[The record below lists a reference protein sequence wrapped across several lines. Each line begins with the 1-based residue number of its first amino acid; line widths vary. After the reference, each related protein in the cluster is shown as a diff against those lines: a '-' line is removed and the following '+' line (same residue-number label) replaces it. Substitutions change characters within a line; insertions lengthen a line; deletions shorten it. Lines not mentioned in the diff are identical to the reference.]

1 MVIMAE
7 PFKKR
12 KLASSLSLI
21 DTDST
26 QTLLASLSAFLPSG
40 LPLCLLGPPASGK
53 TALLK
58 RLAQLHNASLTSVY
72 VDSSID
78 SKTLLGGYV
87 CTEVPGEF
95 VWKQGVLTAAV
106 AAGGWIVFE
115 QLQDVPMEI
124 LTLLIDLVETKVL
137 RLPQKNTILQVPES
151 FRLLSTAHIHSDHKQ
166 YAYICDKWVVMEIAE
181 YTMADFMQIGVGIA
195 PYIGQECVLQ
205 SLWTLFQRLK
215 AIPGR
220 PLYLRDWGKF
230 CIRVNTLI
238 FSLYGAGGIRNSY
251 LTEQLQEL
259 IAYEAFELLGTGRGS
274 ACPQVFSE
282 TLGLSLAAFQRHYGE
297 NRPVYRA
304 EASQATIGRAPSMPI
319 ATIKSSFVYTAY
331 TLRLLERLSVALHHS
346 ESLLL
351 VGETGC
357 GKTSIVQHFAQL
369 RGVKLHVHNLSQMSD
384 PVDLIGGF
392 KPLDV
397 RTLLEPVLQ
406 EFLLLFPT
414 ISGSNAKFL
423 EQIRKAYADKDMDK
437 VITCL
442 LTTIND
448 LNQRISENSS
458 AYDPAKV
465 ATLKQLSARTD
476 LINKQ
481 HQSGAFLFHFVEGSL
496 VQSLRRGEWLLLE
509 EINLA
514 GEEVLERLHEVLE
527 GGSLTLVEKGETEE
541 VERAQGFRLFGCM
554 NPGRSAGKK
563 DLALPIRLK
572 FTEIYVTEMTN
583 RSDISELVGAGL
595 YGLALGA
602 TVESVVDLY
611 IAAREAAE
619 SGMIEDGRGRPPQ
632 FSLRTL
638 SRSLEYARMAA
649 SVYSFPVALYNG
661 LLVYFCSQLSPA
673 SLSVLEKTLNKLK
686 PASVRPPRAPGPDY
700 ISIEGFWLQTGPI
713 PLLSSDKSFIQTP
726 SVRRNLQTLARS
738 MVMNSAILLEGPTS
752 VGKTALIEHLALRS
766 GHRFI
771 RINNHQHTDVDEY
784 IGSYVT
790 NESGKLE
797 FKEGILVEALR
808 NGYFVVLDEL
818 NLAPSEVLEALN
830 RLLDDNHELFIPE
843 TNETVKP
850 HPHFRLFATQ
860 NPTTGYSGRKELSKA
875 FRNRFIEMYIA
886 ALPDSEMEEI
896 LSQRCHLAP
905 SFAKALVQIMRNLQV
920 RRTSSHAF
928 LGKEGMVTMRDL
940 LRIAGK
946 CPGSYEELGHACYVV
961 LGERLRSEEEKTVV
975 LDVIRSHIRNLDIDM
990 DRYYSLYCGSID
1002 FQKDT
1007 VQLADIMRNQPPQGL
1022 SGFTW
1027 TRSMRRLYCLL
1038 DQAMKLNEPVLLVGE
1053 TGCGKTTICQVLA
1066 ALRNRRLRMIN
1077 CHQHSETAD
1086 FLGGLRP
1093 VRGRNTILKA
1103 CLQSLKDIAASN
1115 SDLERILHDS
1125 TLTPE
1130 DKLVKARAL
1139 AVDFPAETQSF
1150 LRKYDK
1156 VFEWADGPLLQ
1167 SMQEGSILLIDE
1179 ISLADESV
1187 LERLNSV
1194 LEPSRKLLVP
1204 EKGGEWSEELT
1215 ASPGF
1220 QLIATMNPGG
1230 DYGKKEL
1237 SPALRNRFTEIW
1249 VQIDSRDMREV
1260 IDNKVTSAAV
1270 ETIITFVD
1278 WYNQWAKVPISLRD
1292 VCFWAD
1298 FVRRQEGKLGIQQA
1312 LWHGACLTLLDAQTD
1327 VAVRDRCSQYLSQT
1341 LGISVFQSTW
1351 IPIDT
1356 PTSFGI
1362 EPFSLPCGTRSPVKY
1377 SFSGPTVS
1385 RNLFKLLRALQL
1397 PKPVLLEGSPG
1408 VGKTSII
1415 ESLACYTG
1423 HTCIRINLSEETD
1436 LMDLLGSDL
1445 PVGEGFEW
1453 CDGPLLS
1460 AMKAGS
1466 WVVLDELNLCPQP
1479 VIEGLNAVLDH
1490 RGTVYLPDLG
1500 LEVTCASG
1508 FRLFAAQNPLSQG
1521 GGRKGLPKSFLNRFS
1536 RINVETL
1543 SQEDYRLIADS
1554 LYSGESEYTHQIVR
1568 FNAKIGSQEDL
1579 SRLGE
1584 FNLRDVL
1591 RWRAGAK
1598 PELLYYYRM
1607 RNVETR
1613 RAVASIYREE
1623 FGADMDT
1630 PALPFFHVSQQ
1641 FIYIGSLTLPLP
1653 ASIPLS
1659 TELSVLPHSLSS
1671 LEQLLI
1677 SIHQAWP
1684 VLLTGAASVGKS
1696 SLVRLA
1702 AALYEVPLAEYALS
1716 SGTDSCDLLGSYEQ
1730 TDQGKF
1736 AWVDSSLVKAAAEG
1750 TWVLLKHAN
1759 MCPPSVLDRINS
1771 LLEPNGFLMLNE
1783 KGSAQANIVKPKAG
1797 FRVILTCDPKYGEV
1811 SRALRNRCVE
1821 IAVLSEFSYYDV
1833 VRLRAGT
1840 RLIPEGVVNK
1850 EKSLN
1855 SYVKWGKMT
1864 EKQVKWEQ
1872 KCKLALGLEQVE
1884 QSKAAGPELYS
1895 LWDKIRSPIDTDI
1908 LEDTSISAGKGTIG
1922 LSFLLERASEID
1934 INTRFSHLQVSSSV
1948 QSALIQLLSSLTP
1961 YLRFNSVPIAVERSP
1976 NGLQS
1981 PYLPALIHWFLLTIL
1996 EKGERD
2002 VLLPCL
2008 DLEIWVEA
2016 YYSCFPVSQMTQGKA
2031 LYRLRKAAGSQK
2043 VVVPEQYLALRSFI
2057 SLWKARLPGT
2067 FGFLNPYEDLEIT
2080 GLTTVFYES
2089 EEQETCEIRL
2099 IADQK
2104 DFSILRHMAWNRI
2117 KGLLLPSVLSNMS
2130 QSLQSGEKLPSFPVN
2145 VPYIQSLLDIYASF
2159 RASGNVAYLQRLT
2172 FECLRNSNKPKSSFK
2187 ALFEEITHTS
2197 LYTLPENWAILELI
2211 QSWPLSNSPISLL
2224 PEYISSLGPDAESL
2238 SDLGLSL
2245 YESYRSAPEDPVA
2258 CYEAELSDLQAFQTR
2273 LETNKTDREQIEKW
2287 KYGGVYSDF
2296 IFKTYENAAR
2306 KYAERSERVGKKV
2319 IRPGLEP
2326 NSLFMQH
2333 CKRLL
2338 TSNRLKTTVSGCEK
2352 EEKRQYALQL
2362 LDSLIEST
2370 EPYLYQCADL
2380 AGPIVEGLLLAR
2392 LQLRVETL
2400 SNPPLFPLS
2409 LSESLSSDNIAVLAF
2424 AAHTQSK
2431 LPASFS
2437 SLLGYHLKSLRR
2449 ALQVPHQTLKLH
2461 LPTYTDLKSV
2471 HTVGQLNKEEAEA
2484 AQKEQDKEELERM
2497 FPSYEGDS
2505 WQVPEVRAKEEL
2517 EDLFEMWEFAV
2528 GRRGEEAA
2536 ERYLQ
2541 AVGTA
2546 EEEWDWRSKAQ
2557 LHTLR
2562 TRVDQ
2567 YSLSVHYSF
2576 YKDPNPPELRLL
2588 YTPLSALVLRVAD
2601 IRSQYPE
2608 APVLTDILQLVKK
2621 TLDLPL
2627 FHTSLM
2633 QALTCIE
2640 HVLAKCQ
2647 EWEDYASSAV
2657 SLRLLVQ
2664 PLYAVIKRWRQ
2675 IEISTWQDLL
2685 AHQERHYVK
2694 LDLRLWTGFVLAAEE
2709 ATDAK
2714 GLYEVL
2720 EEFIRCSSMA
2730 LFPHRLELLKPYFSK
2745 SHVFAYIYHYFSEF
2759 LPEFESIREELTGD
2773 ASQQLFEAI
2782 KLTKFDLSNHH
2793 ALKESILR
2801 QQRHLHKLLKNY
2813 STALESSFQDCVL
2826 KRIRGKYERNVLEVG
2841 IEMKEKSGEVVEGME
2856 ELVRDVFER
2865 LEMLKE
2871 NIGEAGLR
2879 RKALRDLFVGLTDLG
2894 FTSTPA
2900 SHDSSAFYNQPVL
2913 AQVSPAFEETYKAAE
2928 SYYFRSVDRLSL
2940 MQQSGSVSKDISS
2953 GDREK
2958 CQNYAIALVLETM
2971 KTRRSAIREVEEAEG
2986 LEWVRNVQE
2995 IADKDWF
3002 EALQRYIVGEIVE
3015 KPVKPCIRSWEE
3027 AEIYLS
3033 SRTNSSIA
3041 ASFPKPNRP
3050 IDYSQVQ
3057 STLQL
3062 YRSTAKLTYVV
3073 TSLFLS
3079 LFHNGFC
3086 KPENAP
3092 DSGEEEDNKGELQ
3105 EGTGMAEGTGE
3116 RDCTKELED
3125 QQQLEA
3131 LRDEEQRENEEKKGG
3146 EEEDAMD
3153 MDADFEGKE
3162 GDVGSDEAEE
3172 AEEREG
3178 EAEGNEK
3185 LLEDVEETMKESKD
3199 QEVRDSAQPETTE
3212 EGAANTAQQEQ
3223 AKGEVEDFEFN
3234 SEQSGSEEPGSN
3246 PESEG
3251 DESPQALDVEK
3262 RSNSGESGEEEE
3274 GEDSS
3279 NEGPMPEDLAPPEP
3293 IEDNADMM
3301 DIDSEDAP
3309 EEVEMDP
3316 RYRNRR
3322 FTDYN
3327 NSAYGVKDKPANT
3340 PNVANAEDLGGEE
3353 AEQVQ
3358 GSDIV
3363 SRLRK
3368 EWSKGEAGER
3378 TAEETRDKQVK
3389 GEEEVKADI
3398 LVEDKEAESRPDPTS
3413 SDAFKYDQTADS
3425 KAAAPSTTQD
3435 IDFTPSELTHRK
3447 EQLPQ
3452 SDLTHTPASE
3462 PPQTHP
3468 VTKPEAQEQPATQS
3482 LLDPVLPPTGPH
3494 FSDSFST
3501 PLTSIKRAVEEE
3513 ANTALPILEEAM
3525 DIEEPSEPDLS
3536 RGKSLWEQYQRT
3548 TQSAAQ
3554 ELCEQLRIVLEPT
3567 KANSLQGD
3575 YKTGKRINMK
3585 KVISYIASRF
3595 RKDKIWL
3602 RRTKNSTREY
3612 QVLLAIDDS
3621 FSMAEHGLGTSAL
3634 KGLCVLIQALR
3645 SLEVGELAVARIREG
3660 MGLLH
3665 DFKAPFTQE
3674 KAEEVVSQ
3682 FRFDYGRKQGA
3693 DTAYPLFLQQCIEY
3707 LHQSGKS
3714 DLQLVLIISDGRI
3727 NKRQVRPYLLKAQ
3740 QILFLCIILDNPAAS
3755 ILAMKSTT
3763 FLDTPTG
3770 PQVEFKPYLED
3781 FPFAHYIV
3789 LENPNLLVHSLCDVI
3804 RQWFE
3809 FVKDLS

>member
-1 MVIMAE
+1 MAE
-7 PFKKR
+7 PCKKR
-12 KLASSLSLI
+12 KLASGLSLI

-26 QTLLASLSAFLPSG
+26 QTLLASLSAFLPSR

-58 RLAQLHNASLTSVY
+58 RLAQQHRTSLTSVY

-78 SKTLLGGYV
+78 SKTLLGGYI

-95 VWKQGVLTAAV
+95 EWKQGVLTAAV
-106 AAGGWIVFE
+106 VAGGWIVFE

-124 LTLLIDLVETKVL
+124 LTLLVDVVETGLL
-137 RLPQKNTILQVPES
+137 RLPQKNTVLQVPDS
-151 FRLLSTAHIHSDHKQ
+151 FRLLGTAHIQADHKR
-166 YAYICDKWVVMEIAE
+166 YAYICDKWVVMETGE
-181 YTMADFMQIGVGIA
+181 YGEADFLQIGVGVA

-205 SLWTLFQRLK
+205 SLWTVFQRLR

-220 PLYLRDWGKF
+220 PLYLRDWVKF
-230 CIRVNTLI
+230 CTRVNTLI
-238 FSLYGAGGIRNSY
+238 FSLYGAGGVRNNY

-274 ACPQVFSE
+274 ACPQVFTE
-282 TLGLSLAAFQRHYGE
+282 TLSLSSAAFQRHYGE
-297 NRPVYRA
+297 NRPLYKA
-304 EASQATIGRAPSMPI
+304 EAGQATIGRAAPTSI
-319 ATIKSSFVYTAY
+319 AQIKSSLVYTAY
-331 TLRLLERLSVALHHS
+331 TLRLLERISVALHHS

-357 GKTSIVQHFAQL
+357 GKTSVVQHLALL

-414 ISGSNAKFL
+414 VSGSNAKFL
-423 EQIRKAYADKDMDK
+423 EQIRKAYAAKDMDR
-437 VITCL
+437 VISCL
-442 LTTIND
+442 STTVTD
-448 LNQRISENSS
+448 LNQRISANPTSFDS
-458 AYDPAKV
+458 VKAAS
-465 ATLKQLSARTD
+465 LLQLSSRID

-541 VERAQGFRLFGCM
+541 IERAQGFRLFGCM

-572 FTEIYVTEMTN
+572 FTEIYVTDMTS
-583 RSDISELVGAGL
+583 RSDIYEVVGAGL
-595 YGLALGA
+595 SGLATGA
-602 TVESVVDLY
+602 VVESVVDLY
-611 IAAREAAE
+611 LAAREASEA
-619 SGMIEDGRGRPPQ
+619 GLIEDGRGRPPQ

-638 SRSLEYARMAA
+638 SRSLEYARVAA
-649 SVYSFPVALYNG
+649 PVYSFPVSLHNG
-661 LLVYFCSQLSPA
+661 LLVYFCSQLSAA
-673 SLSVLEKTLNKLK
+673 SLLVLEKQLSKLQPTL
-686 PASVRPPRAPGPDY
+686 VRPARAPGPDY
-700 ISIEGFWLQTGPI
+700 TNIEGFWLQTGPI
-713 PLLSSDKSFIQTP
+713 PITNSDTSFIQTP

-752 VGKTALIEHLALRS
+752 VGKTALVEHLALRS

-886 ALPDSEMEEI
+886 ALPDTEVEEI

-905 SFAKALVQIMRNLQV
+905 SFAKALTQIMRSLQV

-946 CPGSYEELGHACYVV
+946 CPGTYEELGHACYVV
-961 LGERLRSEEEKTVV
+961 LGERLRTEEEKAVV
-975 LDVIRSHIRNLDIDM
+975 LAVLRSHIRNLDIDM
-990 DRYYSLYCGSID
+990 NRYYSRYCSSAD
-1002 FQKDT
+1002 FQSDT
-1007 VQLADIMRNQPPQGL
+1007 TRLVQIMQDQPPQGL

-1093 VRGRNTILKA
+1093 IRGRNTQLKA
-1103 CLQSLKDIAASN
+1103 CLQSLKEAAEADSE
-1115 SDLERILHDS
+1115 LARILQDF
-1125 TLTPE
+1125 TLSPE
-1130 DKLVKARAL
+1130 EKLAKARGL
-1139 AVDFPAETQSF
+1139 AGDFPAEMQLL
-1150 LRKYDK
+1150 LRQYDR

-1204 EKGGEWSEELT
+1204 EKGGEWSEELVAT
-1215 ASPGF
+1215 PGF

-1249 VQIDSRDMREV
+1249 VQIDSTDMREV
-1260 IDNKVTSAAV
+1260 VEIKVPAAAV
-1270 ETIITFVD
+1270 EAIIAFVD

-1298 FVRRQEGKLGIQQA
+1298 FVRRQEGELGLQQA

-1327 VAVRDRCSQYLSQT
+1327 AAVRDRCSQYLAQT
-1341 LGISVFQSTW
+1341 LCISVYQSNW
-1351 IPIDT
+1351 VPIDT
-1356 PTSFGI
+1356 PSSFGI
-1362 EPFSLPCGTRSPVKY
+1362 QPFSLPCGSRSPVKY

-1423 HTCIRINLSEETD
+1423 HPCTRINLSEETD

-1453 CDGPLLS
+1453 CDGPLLA
-1460 AMKAGS
+1460 AMKSGS

-1490 RGTVYLPDLG
+1490 RGAVFLPDLG
-1500 LEVTCASG
+1500 LEVTCAVG

-1554 LYSGESEYTHQIVR
+1554 LYSGETQYTEQIVR
-1568 FNAKIGSQEDL
+1568 FNAKIGAKEDL
-1579 SRLGE
+1579 ARLWE

-1598 PELLYYYRM
+1598 PELLYYHRM
-1607 RNVETR
+1607 RNSESR
-1613 RAVASIYREE
+1613 KAVASIYKHE
-1623 FGADMDT
+1623 FGTDMDT
-1630 PALPFFHVSQQ
+1630 PALPFFHVSPHCL
-1641 FIYIGSLTLPLP
+1641 YIGSLALLLPV
-1653 ASIPLS
+1653 STPL
-1659 TELSVLPHSLSS
+1659 LSDLAVLPHSLAT

-1677 SIHQAWP
+1677 SIQQAWP
-1684 VLLTGAASVGKS
+1684 VLLTGSASMGKS

-1702 AALYEVPLAEYALS
+1702 AALHCVPLAEYALS

-1736 AWVDSSLVKAAAEG
+1736 AWLDSCLVKAALQG

-1759 MCPPSVLDRINS
+1759 LCPPSVLDRINS
-1771 LLEPNGFLMLNE
+1771 LLEPDGFLMLNE
-1783 KGSAQANIVKPKAG
+1783 KGSAMANLVRPKAE

-1833 VRLRAGT
+1833 VRLRPGT
-1840 RLIPEGVVNK
+1840 RFIPEAAVNRGN
-1850 EKSLN
+1850 SLN

-1864 EKQVKWEQ
+1864 EKLVERSL
-1872 KCKLALGLEQVE
+1872 KCRLALNSAPLEE
-1884 QSKAAGPELYS
+1884 PESVPALIS
-1895 LWDKIRSPIDTDI
+1895 LWAKVKNPIDLDI
-1908 LEDTSISAGKGTIG
+1908 LEDTALAASKGALG
-1922 LSFLLERASEID
+1922 LSFVLERASEID
-1934 INTRFSHLQVSSSV
+1934 LNQRFRHLEVSSNV
-1948 QSALIQLLSSLTP
+1948 QSALIQLLSSASLVSC
-1961 YLRFNSVPIAVERSP
+1961 LCSNSLPIAVEKSP
-1976 NGLQS
+1976 NSRLKPS
-1981 PYLPALIHWFLLTIL
+1981 LPVLIHWFLLTVL
-1996 EKGERD
+1996 EKWERR

-2008 DLEIWVEA
+2008 DIEVWVLG
-2016 YYSCFPVSQMTQGKA
+2016 YYSCVAVSPVTQEKA
-2031 LYRLRKAAGSQK
+2031 VYRLKKATDSLELAVS
-2043 VVVPEQYLALRSFI
+2043 EEYLALRRFI

-2067 FGFLNPYEDLEIT
+2067 AGFLNPYEDLT
-2080 GLTTVFYES
+2080 VSGLTSVSFES
-2089 EEQETCEIRL
+2089 EEQEACQMWL

-2104 DFSILRHMAWNRI
+2104 DFSILRNVAWNRT
-2117 KGLLLPSVLSNMS
+2117 KALLLPSVLSHLS
-2130 QSLQSGEKLPSFPVN
+2130 HSLHTQTKLPSFPVN
-2145 VPYIQSLLDIYASF
+2145 VPYIQSLIDIYS
-2159 RASGNVAYLQRLT
+2159 RWRTSGEVAYLQRLT
-2172 FECLRNSNKPKSSFK
+2172 LECLRNSNQPKSSFT
-2187 ALFEEITHTS
+2187 ALFEDITRTS
-2197 LYTLPENWAILELI
+2197 LYTLPDNWAVLELL
-2211 QSWPLSNSPISLL
+2211 QAWPMADFPVALL
-2224 PEYISSLGPDAESL
+2224 QEYVTSLGTTGSV
-2238 SDLGLSL
+2238 SSRGLDL
-2245 YESYRSAPEDPVA
+2245 YESYRSAPADPIA
-2258 CYEAELSDLQAFQTR
+2258 CYEAELADLQAFQVR
-2273 LETNKTDREQIEKW
+2273 LAGNKAAREEIERW
-2287 KYGGVYSDF
+2287 KYGGIYSDLLF
-2296 IFKTYENAAR
+2296 QSYDTAAQTYSAR
-2306 KYAERSERVGKKV
+2306 TERVKKKL

-2326 NSLFMQH
+2326 NSLFLAH

-2338 TSNRLKTTVSGCEK
+2338 TAHRLQTALLGCEK
-2352 EEKRQYALQL
+2352 PDKRQYTTKL
-2362 LDSLIEST
+2362 LDNLIEST
-2370 EPYLYQCADL
+2370 EQYLYECADL
-2380 AGPIVEGLLLAR
+2380 AAPLVEGLLLAR
-2392 LQLRVETL
+2392 LELREEVP
-2400 SNPPLFPLS
+2400 SQPPLFPLS
-2409 LSESLSSDNIAVLAF
+2409 LSVSLLSDSLPILAF
-2424 AAHTQSK
+2424 AAHTQSS
-2431 LPASFS
+2431 LPTAFTSH
-2437 SLLGYHLKSLRR
+2437 LVHYLKSLRH
-2449 ALQVPHQTLKLH
+2449 ALQVQPQTLKLH
-2461 LPTYTDLKSV
+2461 LPTYTDLKSI
-2471 HTVGQLNKEEAEA
+2471 HTVGELNREEAEA
-2484 AQKEQDKEELERM
+2484 AQKALDKEELERM

-2505 WQVPEVRAKEEL
+2505 WQTPEVRAKEEL

-2528 GRRGEEAA
+2528 GRRETEAA

-2546 EEEWDWRSKAQ
+2546 DEKWDWRSKAQ

-2562 TRVDQ
+2562 SRFDQ
-2567 YSLSVHYSF
+2567 FSLSAHYSF

-2588 YTPLSALVLRVAD
+2588 YTPLATLALRVAE
-2601 IRSQYPE
+2601 IRAQYPDT
-2608 APVLTDILQLVKK
+2608 PILNDVLQVSKK

-2633 QALTCIE
+2633 QALTCME

-2657 SLRLLVQ
+2657 SLRPVLQ
-2664 PLYAVIKRWRQ
+2664 PLYAIIKRWRQ
-2675 IEISTWQDLL
+2675 IEITTWQDLL
-2685 AHQERHYVK
+2685 AQQERHYIQ
-2694 LDLRLWTGFVLAAEE
+2694 LDLRLWTGFVLAAED
-2709 ATDAK
+2709 ARDAK

-2720 EEFIRCSSMA
+2720 EEFIRSSSMA
-2730 LFPHRLELLKPYFSK
+2730 LFPHRLSLLKPYFSK
-2745 SHVFAYIYHYFSEF
+2745 SHVFAYIHHYFSEF
-2759 LPEFESIREELTGD
+2759 HPEFESIRQELTGD
-2773 ASQQLFEAI
+2773 VSQQLCEAI

-2801 QQRHLHKLLKNY
+2801 QQRHLHKLLRSY
-2813 STALESSFQDCVL
+2813 STGLESSFQDCVL
-2826 KRIRGKYERNVLEVG
+2826 KRVREKYGLNVLEVG
-2841 IEMKEKSGEVVEGME
+2841 IGTLEEVGEGEERE
-2856 ELVRDVFER
+2856 ELVRDIFER
-2865 LEMLKE
+2865 LELLKA
-2871 NIGEAGLR
+2871 NIGEISLR
-2879 RKALRDLFVGLTDLG
+2879 RKAIRDLFASLTELG
-2894 FTSTPA
+2894 FAAISVNP
-2900 SHDSSAFYNQPVL
+2900 DNSALYNQPVL
-2913 AQVSPAFEETYKAAE
+2913 SQISPALEAAFKAAE
-2928 SYYFRSVDRLSL
+2928 SYYFRSIDRLSV
-2940 MQQSGSVSKDISS
+2940 MQQSLVSKDLSS

-2958 CQNYAIALVLETM
+2958 CQNHAIALVLGTM
-2971 KTRRSAIREVEEAEG
+2971 ESRRLAIRAVELAEG
-2986 LEWVRNVQE
+2986 WEWVQRVQRV
-2995 IADKDWF
+2995 ADLDYF
-3002 EALQRYIVGEIVE
+3002 ETVQRHIVGEIRE
-3015 KPVKPCIRSWEE
+3015 KPTKPDIRSWEE
-3027 AEIYLS
+3027 AESYLAN
-3033 SRTNSSIA
+3033 RSISLSTA
-3041 ASFPKPNRP
+3041 PSPPPARQ
-3050 IDYSQVQ
+3050 IDYSQAQ
-3057 STLQL
+3057 TALQT
-3062 YRSTAKLTYVV
+3062 YRSTAKLTYIV

-3086 KPENAP
+3086 KPEAAP
-3092 DSGEEEDNKGELQ
+3092 DSDQEDDKAELQ
-3105 EGTGMAEGTGE
+3105 QGTGMAEGTGE
-3116 RDCTKELED
+3116 KDCTKELED

-3131 LRDEEQRENEEKKGG
+3131 LRDEEQQENEDKKAT

-3162 GDVGSDEAEE
+3162 GDVGSEEAEE

-3185 LLEDVEETMKESKD
+3185 LLENVEEAMKESED
-3199 QEVRDSAQPETTE
+3199 QEIRESAQPEVTE
-3212 EGAANTAQQEQ
+3212 EGAAQAAQQEQ
-3223 AKGEVEDFEFN
+3223 SKGEVEDFEFH
-3234 SEQSGSEEPGSN
+3234 SDRSGSEEPGSQ
-3246 PESEG
+3246 PESE
-3251 DESPQALDVEK
+3251 DQESPQALDVEK

-3274 GEDSS
+3274 GKDNSDEDSQ
-3279 NEGPMPEDLAPPEP
+3279 PADPLPPEAL
-3293 IEDNADMM
+3293 EENAEMM
-3301 DIDSEDAP
+3301 DIDSEEAP

-3327 NSAYGVKDKPANT
+3327 NAAFGVKDKPANT
-3340 PNVANAEDLGGEE
+3340 QNVANAEDLGGEE

-3368 EWSKGEAGER
+3368 EWSRGEARER
-3378 TAEETRDKQVK
+3378 TAEETRDQQVK
-3389 GEEEVKADI
+3389 GEEEVKAEM
-3398 LVEDKEAESRPDPTS
+3398 LVEDKEAESRPDPES
-3413 SDAFKYDQTADS
+3413 SDAFKYDQTSDS
-3425 KAAAPSTTQD
+3425 KAAAPSTAQD
-3435 IDFTPSELTHRK
+3435 SDFTPSELTHRK

-3452 SDLTHTPASE
+3452 NQLPNPSASDPPLNHPAS
-3462 PPQTHP
+3462 
-3468 VTKPEAQEQPATQS
+3468 KPESYLRDYPENQ
-3482 LLDPVLPPTGPH
+3482 LPLELTSPPIGPH

-3501 PLTSIKRAVEEE
+3501 PLTSNKHSITGDSLV
-3513 ANTALPILEEAM
+3513 PVLEEAM
-3525 DIEEPSEPDLS
+3525 DTEEPSGPDQS
-3536 RGKSLWEQYQRT
+3536 RGKLLWDQYQRT
-3548 TQSAAQ
+3548 TQLAAQ

-3602 RRTKNSTREY
+3602 RRTRNSTREY

-3621 FSMAEHGLGTSAL
+3621 FSMSEHGLGTSAL

-3645 SLEVGELAVARIREG
+3645 NLEVGELAVARIREG

-3665 DFKAPFTQE
+3665 DFKSPFTQE

-3727 NKRQVRPYLLKAQ
+3727 NKKQVRPYLLKAQ
-3740 QILFLCIILDNPAAS
+3740 QVLFLCIILDNPAAS

-3763 FLDTPTG
+3763 FLETPTG